1 MSFPHNISTG
11 PLFDLM
17 MPVAYV
23 VSALLS
29 TWVLAS
35 ARRRFQLHFA
45 FGLAI
50 GTLFLTSIVFPI
62 YLALML
68 WWKKDGPPQRW
79 RYTLPLLYGAIAVV
93 VIVAYFYL
101 ERFI

>member
-1 MSFPHNISTG
+1 
-11 PLFDLM
+11 M

-23 VSALLS
+23 LSALLS

-45 FGLAI
+45 FGLAV
-50 GTLFLTSIVFPI
+50 GTLFLTSIFFPI

-68 WWKKDGPPQRW
+68 WWKKDGRPQRW
-79 RYTLPLLYGAIAVV
+79 RYALPLLYATIALVG
-93 VIVAYFYL
+93 IIGYFYL
-101 ERFI
+101 EKN

>member
-1 MSFPHNISTG
+1 
-11 PLFDLM
+11 M

-23 VSALLS
+23 LSALLS

-50 GTLFLTSIVFPI
+50 GTLFLTSIVFPV

-79 RYTLPLLYGAIAVV
+79 RYALPLLYAAIALSG
-93 VIVAYFYL
+93 IVAYFYSD
-101 ERFI
+101 RFM

>member
-1 MSFPHNISTG
+1 
-11 PLFDLM
+11 M

-23 VSALLS
+23 LSALLS

-45 FGLAI
+45 LGLAI

-68 WWKKDGPPQRW
+68 WWKKDRPPQRW
-79 RYTLPLLYGAIAVV
+79 RYALPILYATIALLGILT
-93 VIVAYFYL
+93 YFYL
-101 ERFI
+101 ERN